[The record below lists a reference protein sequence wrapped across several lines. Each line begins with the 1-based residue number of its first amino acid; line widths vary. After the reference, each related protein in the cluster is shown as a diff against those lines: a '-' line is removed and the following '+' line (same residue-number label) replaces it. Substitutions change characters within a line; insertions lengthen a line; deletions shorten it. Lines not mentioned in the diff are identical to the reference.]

1 MEYEGSVREFV
12 NRAYESGTDV
22 FLRMPVPE
30 LSAFASDGIKTV
42 VFTPSSVFINTDSPF
57 AVYDGKASAA
67 AFLSAPD
74 VLLSDIRFMGDSG
87 FREFLT
93 RKKYRR
99 LVTLFSECSLKGEY
113 GYRESFRW
121 VGEYRAEITH
131 FCQILAF
138 FSPPCE
144 ISDELRSIFSS
155 DDTVVIGERKLP
167 SLSFYEAPSS
177 AAKFYFTAA
186 EAEKYAYKK
195 ICIYFNS
202 RTEQNQFA
210 GFLRKRGTPFVAV
223 NGELTPEKYKREL
236 MRFVDSD
243 ITILLATRSLI
254 PSALFLPFYKVLL
267 CGAPFS
273 LSHLSRCENPFSSSP
288 VFTIFCEDDF
298 ERNRKILSS
307 FSERAEDK
315 NIYLKGISYLSEI
328 EKYLQNPTKESFR

>member
-1 MEYEGSVREFV
+1 MKYEGSVIEFV

-30 LSAFASDGIKTV
+30 LSSFSSDGIKTV
-42 VFTPSSVFINTDSPF
+42 VFAPASVFIKNDSPF
-57 AVYDGKASAA
+57 SVYDGKISPL

-93 RKKYRR
+93 KKKYRR
-99 LVTLFSECSLKGEY
+99 LVALFSECALKGEY

-121 VGEYRAEITH
+121 IGEYRAEITH
-131 FCQILAF
+131 FCQVLAF
-138 FSPPCE
+138 ISPSAE
-144 ISDELRSIFSS
+144 FSDELQDIFASE
-155 DDTVVIGERKLP
+155 DTVLIGERELP
-167 SLSFYEAPSS
+167 SLSFYKAPSA

-202 RTEQNQFA
+202 RTEQKQFA
-210 GFLRKRGTPFVAV
+210 SFLGKRGTPFIAV
-223 NGELTPEKYKREL
+223 NGELTPEKYKSEL

-243 ITILLATRSLI
+243 ITILLATKSFI

-288 VFTIFCEDDF
+288 VFTIYCEDDL
-298 ERNRKILSS
+298 ERNRKIISS
-307 FSERAEDK
+307 FSETAEDK

-328 EKYLQNPTKESFR
+328 ENYLQKPIKENF